1 MTLLPVMSY
10 IADKFHCPTLMLSAC
25 AICSAIAIYIFCVS
39 TNRTVV
45 IIFFLLQAV
54 CQKPMNPLL
63 DRHTLMMFPP
73 VGRAVAWGYVRAFGA
88 YGWGVGSPVAAGLVW
103 WCNSWTIVCVQFCLG
118 QVALLYCMWKTKPY
132 VNSNVNSADS
142 NEQHTSMHLRDVWL
156 VFWENKRLPLFL
168 FASCMMGMGYSFI
181 NNFLFIFFSS
191 INGPKILLGLTIVF
205 TVSTEIPIFQFSH
218 LLFKWFTYRQMISL
232 GMVIWAFRVVIY
244 SFITIPWTV
253 LII

>member
-1 MTLLPVMSY
+1 MFGTVAINVFLGVILVEKGFTTFIIGFLLSFIPFCIMTLLPVMSY

-88 YGWGVGSPVAAGLVW
+88 YG
-103 WCNSWTIVCVQFCLG
+103 
-118 QVALLYCMWKTKPY
+118 
-132 VNSNVNSADS
+132 
-142 NEQHTSMHLRDVWL
+142 
-156 VFWENKRLPLFL
+156 
-168 FASCMMGMGYSFI
+168 
-181 NNFLFIFFSS
+181 
-191 INGPKILLGLTIVF
+191 
-205 TVSTEIPIFQFSH
+205 
-218 LLFKWFTYRQMISL
+218 
-232 GMVIWAFRVVIY
+232 
-244 SFITIPWTV
+244 
-253 LII
+253 